1 MKLHIKKGDLVY
13 VIAGDDKGKQG
24 KILQVLIEDK
34 RAIVEGV
41 NMVTKHSKPNANNT
55 KGGRVKQEA
64 PIHISNLMI
73 VDPTT
78 NKPSRIGRRKSD
90 KTNKLV
96 RFAKKSNKEID

>member
-13 VIAGDDKGKQG
+13 IIAGDDKGKQG
-24 KILQVLIEDK
+24 KVLQVLVQDK

-64 PIHISNLMI
+64 PIHLSNLMV
-73 VDPTT
+73 VDPSSK
-78 NKPSRIGRRKSD
+78 KPTRIGRRLSE

-96 RFAKKSNKEID
+96 RYAKKTGEEIN